1 MTTDNTTSIPKDIS
15 DFYRPR
21 IADRLLSEKLEAKG
35 AVLIRGPKW
44 CGKTTTGERFANS
57 IIYVDQPSLRSH
69 IQQLS
74 KLDPSLLLD
83 GPTPRLIDE
92 WQLAPALWD
101 AVRFEVDHRR
111 KRGQF
116 ILTGSA
122 VPIDRNK
129 EDIRHTGAG
138 RFAIIEMLPMSLLES
153 GESTGSVSLSELF
166 DGNLKIKG
174 ESTHTLSDMAFLTC
188 RGGWPFAIA
197 ESLNEKAAL
206 SQARDYLD
214 IVTEEDISRVDGVE
228 RNVERARLILRS
240 YARFQGTQTPIS
252 KIRQD
257 IAVNDND
264 SITDDTIAS
273 YLNALRQIYVV
284 KDLEAWNP
292 NIKSKAAIR
301 TTPTRYFTDPSIATA
316 ALRVGPKDL
325 INDLKAFGLIFETL
339 CVRDLRVY
347 ASAIDGD
354 VYHYRD
360 SNGLECDVVM
370 HLRNGKYGLIEI
382 KLGGERL
389 IEEGAGNLQKLKTLL
404 DTQKMGEPSFMMILT
419 AVGPYAYRRE
429 DGICIVPI
437 GCLKD

>member
-1 MTTDNTTSIPKDIS
+1 MAAKKVSESAKQPL

-21 IADRLLSEKLEAKG
+21 IADRLIADKLEAKG

-44 CGKTTTGERFANS
+44 CGKTTTGEQFANS
-57 IIYVDQPSLRSH
+57 VIYVDQPSMRNN
-69 IQQLS
+69 IEQLA
-74 KLDPSLLLD
+74 KIDPSLLLE
-83 GPTPRLIDE
+83 GLTPRLIDE
-92 WQLAPALWD
+92 WQLIPTIWD

-122 VPIDRNK
+122 VPIDRKK
-129 EDIRHTGAG
+129 EDVRHTGAG
-138 RFAIIEMLPMSLLES
+138 RFAIIEMLPMSLYES
-153 GESTGSVSLSELF
+153 GDSNGSVSLTALF
-166 DGNLKIKG
+166 NEDKHIKG
-174 ESTHTLSDMAFLTC
+174 ISSHTLNDIAFLTC
-188 RGGWPFAIA
+188 RGGWPFAIT
-197 ESLNEKAAL
+197 EDLSEKAVL

-214 IVTEEDISRVDGVE
+214 IVAEEDISRVDGVK
-228 RNVERARLILRS
+228 RNVERARIILRS
-240 YARFQGTQTPIS
+240 YARFQGTQTPLS

-257 IAVNDND
+257 ISANDND
-264 SITDDTIAS
+264 TITDDTIAS

-301 TTPTRYFTDPSIATA
+301 STPTRYFTDPSIATA
-316 ALRVGPKDL
+316 AIRIGPKEL
-325 INDLKAFGLIFETL
+325 INDLKAFGLFFETL
-339 CVRDLRVY
+339 CIRDLRVY

-360 SNGLECDVVM
+360 SNGLECDAVV

-382 KLGGERL
+382 KLGGDKL
-389 IEEGAGNLQKLKTLL
+389 IEEGCGNLHKLKTLI
-404 DTQKMGEPSFMMILT
+404 DAEKMGQPSFMMILT
-419 AVGPYAYRRE
+419 AVGQYAYCRE
-429 DGICIVPI
+429 DGICVVPI